1 MTLLLVF
8 RYENYEG
15 AHLSYRSKIAL
26 QVAKYRPNL
35 MLGSLEQVMF
45 PGCYWH
51 DPSFFVGDFEAREM
65 QLSQVDAV

>member
-15 AHLSYRSKIAL
+15 AHLSYRSKTEL
-26 QVAKYRPNL
+26 QAAKYRPKL
-35 MLGSLEQVMF
+35 MLGSLEQVTF
-45 PGCYWH
+45 PECHWH
-51 DPSFFVGDFEAREM
+51 DPSYVVGDFEAVEM